1 MRTRYRKTGWLCALL
16 AAVLC
21 LALALP
27 QSISYARDLIDESKT
42 CTLKVRKT
50 AFDENIKK
58 WTDLDLDTE
67 IEVYL
72 YQIATIDPYGR
83 YTWKQEFIEAEVA
96 YQEKLG
102 DEYPNPVDWDLQ
114 ELNNGVYKVSAE
126 DWEKE
131 AYYIA
136 AVLGLPVPPKEEE
149 ASDKESLVIPDHETL
164 VNTACYSANIK
175 ADEEI
180 LLERDKWG
188 MYLVWAKPFVTNQ
201 YEYSFLPYL
210 VSVPDNAY
218 HRNNAEGLD
227 TSVDTDSDEWLYQV
241 TVGLKPSRKLRYLN
255 LEIVKSLE
263 NYNEASGKA
272 MFAFQVDARKDLNED
287 GKIEEHELVYSDVF
301 GLDFSQSGQKR
312 VLVKKIPVGS
322 VVTVREIYSGSSYKL
337 TGWTGETGNPD
348 GAEVLVYE
356 DGTVVID
363 KLLGSSGQI
372 KGEIDEDGIETAA
385 KVTFVNDY
393 DPDGNYG
400 SGIVNHFTYTEGE
413 NGLKT
418 WQGVKLTD
426 NQEGG
431 AANE

>member
-1 MRTRYRKTGWLCALL
+1 MRRKYRKRGWLYAAL

-21 LALALP
+21 LMLVLP
-27 QSISYARDLIDESKT
+27 QKNSYARDFINESGT

-50 AFDENIKK
+50 AFDENEKV
-58 WTDLDLDTE
+58 WTDLDPNIE

-72 YQIATIDPYGR
+72 YQIATIDKYGR
-83 YTWKQEFIEAEVA
+83 YTWKKEFIEAEDA
-96 YQEKLG
+96 YRNGLG
-102 DEYPNPVDWDLQ
+102 EQYSNPVDWDLQ
-114 ELNNGVYKVSAE
+114 ELNDGVYEVSAKE
-126 DWEKE
+126 WEKE

-136 AVLGLPVPPKEEE
+136 SVLGLPVPPEEEE
-149 ASDKESLVIPDHETL
+149 ASDKKSLMIPDHETL
-164 VNTACYSANIK
+164 RKTACYSTNMK
-175 ADEEI
+175 TDEEI
-180 LLERDKWG
+180 SLERENWG
-188 MYLVWAKPFVTNQ
+188 MYLVWAKPLVTEE

-218 HRNNAEGLD
+218 QRENADGLD
-227 TSVDTDSDEWLYQV
+227 TSVNSDSDEWLYQV

-272 MFAFQVDARKDLNED
+272 MFVFQIDAKKDLNED
-287 GKIEEHELVYSDVF
+287 GTAELVYSDVV
-301 GLDFSQSGQKR
+301 GLDFTESGQKR

-372 KGEIDEDGIETAA
+372 KGEIDKDGIETAA

-393 DPDGNYG
+393 DPNGNNG

-413 NGLKT
+413 NGQKT
-418 WQGVKLTD
+418 WQGIKLTD

-431 AANE
+431 SINE